1 MNMKSSRGGK
11 KTSEIGKSSVIP
23 VPTRQVLT
31 ESLMEIFI
39 SPDTIHFP
47 VSEEF
52 SSAGHG
58 QSHYFSNQREKES
71 QIILLGSVSTHYSM
85 RDKHCLGL

>member
-1 MNMKSSRGGK
+1 MNMKSSRK
-11 KTSEIGKSSVIP
+11 KKSGEIGKSSVIP

-31 ESLMEIFI
+31 ESLMEIFV
-39 SPDTIHFP
+39 SPDTVHFP

-58 QSHYFSNQREKES
+58 QSHYFSHQRGKES
-71 QIILLGSVSTHYSM
+71 QVILLGSVSTYYSM
-85 RDKHCLGL
+85 RDKHCLGV